1 MHNFIL
7 LLLILQSFELINREN
22 EDGPNGEMTDF
33 QLANNERK
41 ICTVGAKQ
49 AKIDFPQKKSV
60 SEENLEARDN
70 C

>member
-7 LLLILQSFELINREN
+7 LLPILQSFELINR

-70 C
+70 R